1 MIRREDVY
9 KIGRLGKP
17 HGVKGEISFN
27 FDDDIFDRQDADYII
42 LDIDGILVPF
52 FMEEYRFK
60 NDETA
65 LMILEGIDSQ
75 EKAANLTG
83 LDVYFALHDINT
95 DKFLGTIQAVDDSTI
110 NILFEIETPDG
121 SEALIPANE
130 ALIKG
135 IDVKAKRI
143 DYDLPDGLM
152 NLD

>member
-27 FDDDIFDRQDADYII
+27 FDDDIFDREDADYII

-52 FMEEYRFK
+52 FIEEYRFK

-83 LDVYFALHDINT
+83 LDVYFPRELADRDEERYQGIHQIQKTSHSGWLHHVPIFHLRPPLRQYG
-95 DKFLGTIQAVDDSTI
+95 KC
-110 NILFEIETPDG
+110 
-121 SEALIPANE
+121 
-130 ALIKG
+130 
-135 IDVKAKRI
+135 
-143 DYDLPDGLM
+143 
-152 NLD
+152 